1 MGPAMEPH
9 VRGLLDIMFS
19 AGLSPTLVEA
29 LEQIAARYAWLSGLS
44 FVTNIIQGDFSLTIV
59 VILVFRRSCLP
70 SKIGCSIA
78 FLWFFQSPIILRGG
92 QLWVLAEEIWRI
104 FLSKSPTLVV
114 QALCNLLCKLW
125 LVSISRFEYAYYLL
139 MMLFAP

>member
-92 QLWVLAEEIWRI
+92 QLWVLAEEI
-104 FLSKSPTLVV
+104 
-114 QALCNLLCKLW
+114 
-125 LVSISRFEYAYYLL
+125 
-139 MMLFAP
+139 